1 VAVKLLRNLDLAVL
15 VLALPVFIA
24 ADWPL
29 LGYVAGAGA
38 YLLQRGLQIATRRRA
53 DASNDPK
60 TVAGIMAGSLIG
72 RGWLVALIIFG
83 VGIAS
88 DDETGLSAA
97 VLFILTFTVYLTV
110 NMIFRPFDE
119 AERKGTL

>member
-1 VAVKLLRNLDLAVL
+1 VARVIRYIDLAVL
-15 VLALPVFIA
+15 LVALPVFIA
-24 ADWPL
+24 ADLPL

-38 YLLQRGLQIATRRRA
+38 YLLQRALQIATRRRA
-53 DASNDPK
+53 DRSDDPK

-97 VLFILTFTVYLTV
+97 VLFIATFTVYLTV
-110 NMIFRPFDE
+110 NMILRPFDE
-119 AERKGTL
+119 ADRKGAL